1 MKNGIKD
8 EIIKRLDHLPEEGLK
23 EIFDFT
29 NFLLERKREQ
39 TLKDSSESSS
49 EEPDQDPLND
59 YIGGVS
65 NGDLAKDIDAEL
77 YGRAES

>member
-29 NFLLERKREQ
+29 NFLLERERRQ
-39 TLKDSSESSS
+39 TLEDSSQSSS
-49 EEPDQDPLND
+49 TEIDQDPLKD

-65 NGDLAKDIDAEL
+65 KGDLAKDIDKEL

>member
-8 EIIKRLDHLPEEGLK
+8 EIIKRLDDLPEEGLK

-29 NFLLERKREQ
+29 NFLLERKREE
-39 TLKDSSESSS
+39 TLNSTSKSSTET
-49 EEPDQDPLND
+49 DQDPLKE

-65 NGDLAKDIDAEL
+65 RGNLAKDIDREL
-77 YGRAES
+77 YGRAEN

>member
-8 EIIKRLDHLPEEGLK
+8 EIIKRLDDLPEEGLK

-29 NFLLERKREQ
+29 NFLLERKRKETPNDTSQ
-39 TLKDSSESSS
+39 SSTKT
-49 EEPDQDPLND
+49 DHDPLKE

-65 NGDLAKDIDAEL
+65 KGDLAKDIDREL
-77 YGRAES
+77 YGRVES

>member
-8 EIIKRLDHLPEEGLK
+8 EIIKRLDDLPEESLK

-29 NFLLERKREQ
+29 NFLLEREREEAPSF
-39 TLKDSSESSS
+39 TSKSSTEA
-49 EEPDQDPLND
+49 DQDPLKE

-65 NGDLAKDIDAEL
+65 RGDLAKNIDREL
-77 YGRAES
+77 YGGAES